1 MSLLGIVT
9 AMPREARTLGGG
21 RVAAGA
27 VLSLADHTLVCCG
40 GIGPSFAERA
50 ARTLVDRGVNA
61 LVSWGIAGGL
71 DPALEPGDTLL
82 PQNIRSARGD
92 VFAVDEGWRSR
103 LIETLGPVARAG
115 TLIESGRVVAR
126 AEDKAALF
134 RETGAA
140 AVDMESAAIAAV
152 ARETSLPFV
161 VLRVVCDPASGSLP
175 PAALVAVDQSGR
187 SRPLSLARSLIRRP
201 GQVLALLTLQRQT
214 NAAFAALREAARRLG
229 PGLCAPCTP

>member
-9 AMPREARTLGGG
+9 AMTREARTLGGG
-21 RVAAGA
+21 RVAAGE

-40 GIGPSFAERA
+40 GIGPQFAERA
-50 ARTLVDRGVNA
+50 ARMLVERGVDS

-71 DPALEPGDTLL
+71 DPALEAGDTLL

-92 VFAVDEGWRSR
+92 LFAVDEDWRSR
-103 LIETLGPVARAG
+103 LIAMLGRAAHAG
-115 TLIESGRVVAR
+115 TMIESARVVAR

-152 ARETSLPFV
+152 ARATDLPFV
-161 VLRVVCDPASGSLP
+161 VLRTVCDPAGGSLP

-187 SRPLSLARSLIRRP
+187 SRPWSLARSLVRRP
-201 GQVLALLTLQRQT
+201 GQVLALLTLLRQT
-214 NAAFAALREAARRLG
+214 DAAIASLREAARRLG
-229 PGLCAPCTP
+229 PGLCAPATP